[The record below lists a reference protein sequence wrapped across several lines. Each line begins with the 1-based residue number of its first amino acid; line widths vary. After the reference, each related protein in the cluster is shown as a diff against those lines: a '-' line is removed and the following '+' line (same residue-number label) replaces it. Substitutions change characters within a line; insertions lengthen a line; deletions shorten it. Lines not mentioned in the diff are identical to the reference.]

1 MKRGDVVTIALRG
14 DLGKP
19 RPAVVVETD
28 RLKPS
33 THILVCPGTSF
44 VRPEIELRRV
54 LVLPDDSNK
63 LRTPTHFQID
73 RLIGVRRENCGSVI
87 GQLDED
93 ALAQIN
99 AGLMTILGLAE

>member
-1 MKRGDVVTIALRG
+1 MKRGDVVTIALQG

-33 THILVCPGTSF
+33 THVLVCPGTSF

-54 LVLPDDSNK
+54 LVMPDGSNK

-73 RLIGVRRENCGSVI
+73 RVIGIRRESCGAVI
-87 GQLDED
+87 GRLGPEIMAEID
-93 ALAQIN
+93 AR
-99 AGLMTILGLAE
+99 LMAILGLAE

>member
-1 MKRGDVVTIALRG
+1 MKRGDVVIIALQG

-28 RLKPS
+28 LLKSS

-54 LVLPDDSNK
+54 LVKPD
-63 LRTPTHFQID
+63 LRNNLRVPTQFQID
-73 RLIGVRRENCGSVI
+73 RLIGVRRESCGAVI
-87 GQLDED
+87 GRLDP
-93 ALAQIN
+93 ATMAQIG
-99 AGLMTILGLAE
+99 ARLIMVLGLAE

>member
-1 MKRGDVVTIALRG
+1 MKRGDIVTIALQC

-54 LVLPDDSNK
+54 LVMPDGSNN
-63 LRTPTHFQID
+63 LRAPTHFQID
-73 RLIGVRRENCGSVI
+73 RLIGIRRENCGVVI
-87 GQLDED
+87 GQLDAD
-93 ALAQIN
+93 TMDLINTKLLA
-99 AGLMTILGLAE
+99 ILGLAE

>member
-1 MKRGDVVTIALRG
+1 MKRGDVVTIALQG

-33 THILVCPGTSF
+33 THVLVCPGTSV

-54 LVLPDDSNK
+54 LVMPDDSNK
-63 LRTPTHFQID
+63 LRAPTHFQID
-73 RLIGVRRENCGSVI
+73 RLIGVRRESCGAVI
-87 GQLDED
+87 GQLDAEAMALVD
-93 ALAQIN
+93 ARLA
-99 AGLMTILGLAE
+99 TILGLAE